1 MLSSTKNLWRSRR
14 TQLLLLALAA
24 AVIAASAGAIESAVL
39 SISQNYAN
47 WLTQLTGNHGWAVL
61 GLPVLALGGG
71 LIASVSPCVLALL
84 PVQLS
89 YLGAQNQQRPN
100 TGKVIEFS
108 LGVITAYSILGL
120 FTSLAGTLIIDHR
133 GGLFITAGVIV
144 IAMALQLKGWGPRVP
159 WHRLNMGVIKAPGW
173 INKLPKGPL
182 LIGFTFALVTSPCA
196 SPVLAAVLSSAAAA
210 GSPPLAVAAMIMY
223 AIGYSMVILLAGLGV
238 ELGGIRRHLL
248 ERGDQ
253 ITGISAMVLLA
264 FGAFYLLTGIQDL
277 QLQGQM

>member
-210 GSPPLAVAAMIMY
+210 GSPPLAVVAMVMY

>member
-173 INKLPKGPL
+173 INKLPKGPW

-196 SPVLAAVLSSAAAA
+196 SPVLAAILSAAAAA

-238 ELGGIRRHLL
+238 ELGGLRRHLL

-264 FGAFYLLTGIQDL
+264 FGGIYLLTGILDL

>member
-1 MLSSTKNLWRSRR
+1 MLSTTKNLWRSRR

-24 AVIAASAGAIESAVL
+24 AVIVASAGAIESAVL
-39 SISQNYAN
+39 SISQDYAN
-47 WLTQLTGNHGWAVL
+47 WLTQWTGNHDWAVL
-61 GLPVLALGGG
+61 GLPLLAFGGG

-173 INKLPKGPL
+173 VNKLPKGPW

-210 GSPPLAVAAMIMY
+210 GSPPLAVVAMIMY
-223 AIGYSMVILLAGLGV
+223 AIGYSMVILLAG
-238 ELGGIRRHLL
+238 
-248 ERGDQ
+248 
-253 ITGISAMVLLA
+253 
-264 FGAFYLLTGIQDL
+264 
-277 QLQGQM
+277 

>member
-173 INKLPKGPL
+173 VNKLPKGPW

-210 GSPPLAVAAMIMY
+210 GSPPLAVVAMIMY

>member
-1 MLSSTKNLWRSRR
+1 MLSTTKNLWRSRR

-210 GSPPLAVAAMIMY
+210 GSPPLAVVAMIMY

>member
-210 GSPPLAVAAMIMY
+210 GSPPLAVVAMIMY

>member
-159 WHRLNMGVIKAPGW
+159 WHRLNMGVNKAPGW

-210 GSPPLAVAAMIMY
+210 GSPPLAVVAMIMY

>member
-1 MLSSTKNLWRSRR
+1 MLSTTKNLWRSRR

-173 INKLPKGPL
+173 INKLPKGPW

-210 GSPPLAVAAMIMY
+210 GSPPLAVVAMIMY

>member
-173 INKLPKGPL
+173 INKLPKGPW

>member
-1 MLSSTKNLWRSRR
+1 MLSSTKNPWRSRR
-14 TQLLLLALAA
+14 TQLLLLALTA

-210 GSPPLAVAAMIMY
+210 GSPPLAVVAMIMY

>member
-1 MLSSTKNLWRSRR
+1 MLSSTKNPWRSRR

-47 WLTQLTGNHGWAVL
+47 WLTQWTGNHGWAVL

-133 GGLFITAGVIV
+133 GGLFIIAGVIV

-210 GSPPLAVAAMIMY
+210 GSPPLAVVAMIMY

>member
-61 GLPVLALGGG
+61 GLPILALGGG

-210 GSPPLAVAAMIMY
+210 GSPPLAVVAMIMY